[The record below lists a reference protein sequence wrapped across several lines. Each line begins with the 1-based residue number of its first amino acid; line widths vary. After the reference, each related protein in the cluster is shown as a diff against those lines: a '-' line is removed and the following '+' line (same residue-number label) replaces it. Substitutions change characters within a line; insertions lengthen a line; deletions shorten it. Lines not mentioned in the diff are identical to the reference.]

1 MKRLLDDDKTLLYPK
16 ADKGLGPCAVTYK
29 QYVEDCLVHLLNK
42 ECYMQLS
49 EEEASLAV
57 DVLETDITNWL
68 KKIQTQH

>member
-1 MKRLLDDDKTLLYPK
+1 
-16 ADKGLGPCAVTYK
+16 
-29 QYVEDCLVHLLNK
+29 
-42 ECYMQLS
+42 MQLS